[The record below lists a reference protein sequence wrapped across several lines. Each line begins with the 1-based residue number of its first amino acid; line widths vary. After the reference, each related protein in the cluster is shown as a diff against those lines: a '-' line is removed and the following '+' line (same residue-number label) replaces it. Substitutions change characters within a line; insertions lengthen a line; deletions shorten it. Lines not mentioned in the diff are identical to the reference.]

1 MRDGGEGDERARGG
15 GEGKNGEKGGAMFSS
30 GPCQIP
36 AKYTDTRI
44 HKKIMKAITFAWL
57 DGGDE

>member
-15 GEGKNGEKGGAMFSS
+15 GEGKNGEKGGAMFSY

-36 AKYTDTRI
+36 AKYTNTRI
-44 HKKIMKAITFAWL
+44 HKNKMKAITFAWL